1 MAERQSHVWS
11 RPEWQSDPHG
21 LCTSLNL
28 TFTTKKQVD
37 NFLGIDFH
45 KMHRTYYKELVK

>member
-1 MAERQSHVWS
+1 MAI
-11 RPEWQSDPHG
+11 RPTWTIYITQLD
-21 LCTSLNL
+21 LYY
-28 TFTTKKQVD
+28 KKQVD